1 MVETLKAGVIGC
13 GLMGQNHVRN
23 YIEIEETELVAICDV
38 NKKTADSLAK
48 KYKCKAYNDYEEMLS
63 KEKLDIV
70 SVAVPTF
77 LHKKVGLEV
86 LKKNINMLLEKPIT
100 LSLEEADE
108 LITASKK
115 SSSKVLIGHI
125 ERFNSA
131 VMEAK
136 ERIKEIGKLICIS
149 ARRIGPYASRI
160 QDTGVVI
167 DLTTHDIDS
176 SMFIAE
182 SEVKELFGY
191 CSSLIKK
198 DREDFFVGIM
208 NLKNDLNVLL
218 ETNWITPTKIRELNI
233 IGTRGMFKVDYVNQ
247 DLYFYE
253 NAELKEMPNYQ
264 EVLKGVTDGIII
276 KYKVDKK
283 EPLRNEIMHLIECIR
298 KDKSPLVTL
307 EIGKKNLLIAKK
319 FLESAKEKKIV
330 RF

>member
-1 MVETLKAGVIGC
+1 METLKSAVIGC
-13 GLMGQNHVRN
+13 GLMGQNHIRN
-23 YIEIEETELVAICDV
+23 YVEIEHTELVAVCDV
-38 NKKTADSLAK
+38 DKKRVNSIAK
-48 KYKCKAYNDYEEMLS
+48 KYKCKAYYDYKEMLE

-100 LSLEEADE
+100 ISLEEADE
-108 LITASKK
+108 LISASKK
-115 SSSKVLIGHI
+115 SSSKALVGHI

-131 VMEAK
+131 VIEAK
-136 ERIKEIGKLICIS
+136 KRIKELGRLICIS

-167 DLTTHDIDS
+167 DLTTHDIDT

-191 CSSLIKK
+191 CGSLIKK

-208 NLKNDLNVLL
+208 NLDNNVNVLL

-233 IGTRGMFKVDYVNQ
+233 IGTKGMFKIDYLNQ

-253 NAELKEMPNYQ
+253 NAEFKGMPTYQ

-283 EPLRNEIMHLIECIR
+283 EPLRNEIMHLIDCIK
-298 KDKSPLVTL
+298 KDKEPLVTL
-307 EIGKKNLLIAKK
+307 KVGKKNLLIAQK
-319 FLESAKEKKIV
+319 FLESAKEKRIV